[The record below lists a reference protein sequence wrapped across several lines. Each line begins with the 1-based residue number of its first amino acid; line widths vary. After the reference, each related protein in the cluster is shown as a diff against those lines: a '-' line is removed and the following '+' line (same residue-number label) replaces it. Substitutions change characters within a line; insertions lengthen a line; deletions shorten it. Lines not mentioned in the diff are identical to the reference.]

1 MIRMPKHALV
11 LTLALDE
18 VNHTPAFEDGCCST
32 PTQAEV
38 LFMGGCED
46 MSQIHKIKTPLKHE

>member
-1 MIRMPKHALV
+1 MPKHALV